1 MGDVG
6 CLSLFGTNAGAHP
19 MFLDQMVSEY
29 STRTEG
35 RGRRVDEWAKRPN
48 VSDNHFWDCLVG
60 CAVAASEQDM
70 TFAPLGGGGKR
81 KKAPMTLSS
90 MQK

>member
-1 MGDVG
+1 
-6 CLSLFGTNAGAHP
+6 

-35 RGRRVDEWAKRPN
+35 RGRRVDEWDKRPN

-60 CAVAASEQDM
+60 AAVAASEQGIVLPEIG
-70 TFAPLGGGGKR
+70 TGRKARPAPISL
-81 KKAPMTLSS
+81 ASL
-90 MQK
+90 Q